1 MLLDH
6 SKFLNGKIH
15 KNYSLFFKG
24 ELNFQK
30 CLFVKIKKII
40 SISSH
45 INLFC
50 LISVNYLYF
59 TNFLN

>member
-6 SKFLNGKIH
+6 SKILNGKIQ
-15 KNYSLFFKG
+15 KNYSLFFKN
-24 ELNFQK
+24 ELNFQE

-50 LISVNYLYF
+50 LISVN
-59 TNFLN
+59 